1 MTLRRFVVPALALA
15 GVFASGI
22 ASAQLK
28 PSGPGTPPL
37 PPPAAQEQKQD
48 SQIVKELAARGAAEK
63 WLALL
68 DARDY
73 GKAWDQCADLFRQ
86 RVTREQWVESMP
98 TARGAFGAM
107 KERKVE
113 VASYRT
119 SLPGAP
125 DGEYVTVR
133 FATRFE
139 KKTDAEELLTL
150 VYEGGS
156 WRPTGYFI
164 R

>member
-1 MTLRRFVVPALALA
+1 MKIVRCLALA
-15 GVFASGI
+15 VLLGVLAPV
-22 ASAQLK
+22 AAQLK
-28 PSGPGTPPL
+28 PSGRGTTPL
-37 PPPAAQEQKQD
+37 PPAQPEAQKEDAQ
-48 SQIVKELAARGAAEK
+48 VTKELAARVAAEK

-68 DARDY
+68 DAGDY

-86 RVTREQWVESMP
+86 RVKREQWVESLP
-98 TARGAFGAM
+98 AARGAFGGVR
-107 KERKVE
+107 ERNVE
-113 VASYRT
+113 VASYKT

-133 FATRFE
+133 FATRFD
-139 KKTDAEELLTL
+139 KKSDAEELLTL
-150 VYEGGS
+150 VLERGQ

>member
-1 MTLRRFVVPALALA
+1 MTPRRLAIAALALA
-15 GVFASGI
+15 VVFAAGI

-28 PSGPGTPPL
+28 PSGPGTSPL
-37 PPPAAQEQKQD
+37 PPPGAQEPKQD
-48 SQIVKELAARGAAEK
+48 SQIVKELAARSAAEK

-86 RVTREQWVESMP
+86 RVAREQWVQSMP

-107 KERKVE
+107 KERRVE
-113 VASYRT
+113 VASYKT

-139 KKTDAEELLTL
+139 KKNDAEELMTL

-156 WRPTGYFI
+156 WRTTGYSI